1 MRTVPPSERTDQLIT
16 DILSRLRE
24 LSYELCRQDQIIEDL
39 RDQVRRTHE
48 GRNAVPEVVEA
59 AA

>member
-1 MRTVPPSERTDQLIT
+1 MPPSERTDQLIT